1 MANGLGWQMA
11 CGKPPAGG
19 GFCGDWAMNIEGRVT
34 AILMLL
40 SALHSHLSFLK
51 SHTLYFFWL
60 KVIFFLSYRLVFL
73 FFQILSNNFFLKF
86 LFYF

>member
-51 SHTLYFFWL
+51 SHTLYLFLVKSYILFIISLSIFIFPNSLQQFF
-60 KVIFFLSYRLVFL
+60 FF
-73 FFQILSNNFFLKF
+73 NF
-86 LFYF
+86 